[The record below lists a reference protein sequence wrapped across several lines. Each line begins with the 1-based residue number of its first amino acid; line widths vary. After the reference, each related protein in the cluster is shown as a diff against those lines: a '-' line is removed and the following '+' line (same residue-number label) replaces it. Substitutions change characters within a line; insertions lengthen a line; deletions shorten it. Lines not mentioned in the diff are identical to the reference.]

1 MDSVQPALILVAQ
14 VLLGGAFLVAGLRN
28 ARSFANLGP
37 VLAGKGVPLP
47 RIALAIG
54 LALEIGCGALLAIGL
69 WRAFAAAGLILFVI
83 LATLIFHNF
92 WAYEDA
98 EKTPHVNAFIVNTAL
113 IGAFLLMLAVAG

>member
-1 MDSVQPALILVAQ
+1 MNSVQPVLILVAQ

-37 VLAGKGVPLP
+37 VLAAKGVPLP
-47 RIALAIG
+47 RLALAIG

-69 WRAFAAAGLILFVI
+69 WSAFASAGLIVFVI
-83 LATLIFHNF
+83 LATLLFHNF
-92 WAYEDA
+92 WAYEGA
-98 EKTPHVNAFIVNTAL
+98 EKTPHINAFIVNTAL